1 MVLLFVGA
9 LGFLVLN
16 TKNLVVLIKED
27 IPVSLYLPDDVDP
40 VEVSNI
46 RNYLSLDVSIKQIE
60 YISKEQAA
68 EDFAEIIGEEFVSFL
83 GYNPLQSSF
92 EVNFHASY
100 VSKENL
106 EDKKEELFNEF
117 PNIQDFVYNA
127 SILDMIEDNMS
138 KFIFILLSVSFF
150 LLLVSILLISN
161 TIRLS
166 IYSKRVIIKTMQ
178 LVGATK
184 PFIRRPFVRN
194 NLFLGFVSALIALP
208 ALGYLA
214 FFVDKQFS
222 ELNLFANPL
231 EIGLLLTGLVIT
243 SLLITGISTFIA
255 TNRYLNLQTEDAYKY

>member
-1 MVLLFVGA
+1 MVLFFVGSM
-9 LGFLVLN
+9 GFLILN
-16 TKNLVVLIKED
+16 TKNLVMLIKED
-27 IPVSLYLPDDVDP
+27 IPISLYLPDDIRP

-46 RNYLSLDVSIKQIE
+46 RNYLSLDASIKQIE

-68 EDFAEIIGEEFVSFL
+68 SDFAEIIGEEFVSFL

-92 EVNFHASY
+92 EINFHASH
-100 VSKENL
+100 VSKLNIEN
-106 EDKKEELFNEF
+106 KKEELLNEF
-117 PNIQDFVYNA
+117 SDIQDFVYNA

-150 LLLVSILLISN
+150 LLLVTILLISN

-166 IYSKRVIIKTMQ
+166 IYSKRIIIKTMQ

-184 PFIRRPFVRN
+184 PFIRRPFIRN
-194 NLFLGFVSALIALP
+194 NIFLGFVSAIIALP
-208 ALGYLA
+208 ALVYLA
-214 FFVDKQFS
+214 FIVDRQFS

-231 EIGLLLTGLVIT
+231 EIGLLLTGLVVT

-255 TNRYLNLQTEDAYKY
+255 TNHYLNLQTEDAYKY